1 MNKDQLSRKIL
12 MNKPQERC
20 EKIVEQIIKSKA
32 GDFKELNTKTFA
44 IQFGLTPLYLSGTFK
59 KNKGANLHE
68 YIWRLK
74 MTNSALFLRENKH
87 LKVCQ
92 IAELFGWDR
101 SNAFINAFKRFF
113 GISPGKFRNL
123 MK

>member
-1 MNKDQLSRKIL
+1 